1 GEGLQ
6 AVLEGGA
13 YTGSENTPYFPYV
26 SFNVD
31 LGSGMVI
38 SNISVSMLSNWT
50 YYEGLFLGTGNISA
64 TDGMGRAPDDGFP
77 DSHLSWI
84 PEELFD
90 WRRSE
95 LPNGNASITLRLFP
109 FQYDMVSGIGR
120 FCGRWSLSIG
130 TVEDTVS
137 IDDLEGPGSL
147 SEGFEEAR
155 FHYTVF
161 PEGTVTVS
169 ISHRIEDG
177 SGNMVRDLMS
187 RVVTID
193 SPLLVADICSS
204 LSPGKYSFVTSVTS
218 LDGILLEEARS
229 PFSVTGGTMELSLS
243 AGSVTF
249 DEGVTVTISVAVN
262 SSRSDPISGSY
273 RISLVDDDLEEVE
286 ASSGTLTVPSSGTS
300 HLDVS
305 FDMSGLSHDRYHVM
319 GEFISSGGSAYDSL
333 ILFRNGTE
341 PEGDSTMSMNLT
353 ALLSKEAIPAGE
365 VLWVNG
371 SVLLGGRG
379 LPGAGIF
386 IIEESL
392 NLTVNGQTDAS
403 GSFSVPLNISS
414 PGNWT
419 LNVICI
425 RGPYQ
430 ALVELPVR
438 VFGMELPGNGTGN
451 GTSEGNGTGPG
462 NGTTVDDTEEEPP
475 TEGEGGKNLL
485 LPILVISLI
494 LMAFLVII
502 FLLLIRKS
510 RTRETDWEE

>member
-1 GEGLQ
+1 
-6 AVLEGGA
+6 
-13 YTGSENTPYFPYV
+13 
-26 SFNVD
+26 
-31 LGSGMVI
+31 
-38 SNISVSMLSNWT
+38 
-50 YYEGLFLGTGNISA
+50 
-64 TDGMGRAPDDGFP
+64 
-77 DSHLSWI
+77 
-84 PEELFD
+84 
-90 WRRSE
+90 
-95 LPNGNASITLRLFP
+95 
-109 FQYDMVSGIGR
+109 
-120 FCGRWSLSIG
+120 
-130 TVEDTVS
+130 
-137 IDDLEGPGSL
+137 
-147 SEGFEEAR
+147 
-155 FHYTVF
+155 
-161 PEGTVTVS
+161 
-169 ISHRIEDG
+169 
-177 SGNMVRDLMS
+177 MS

-249 DEGVTVTISVAVN
+249 DEGVTITISVTMN
-262 SSRSDPISGSY
+262 NSRSDPISGSY

-286 ASSGTLTVPSSGTS
+286 ASSGTLTVPSTGTS
-300 HLDVS
+300 NLDVS
-305 FDMSGLSHDRYHVM
+305 FDMSGLSRDRYHVM
-319 GEFISSGGSAYDSL
+319 GEFISDEGSAYDSL
-333 ILFRNGTE
+333 ALFRNGTE
-341 PEGDSTMSMNLT
+341 PEGDSMMSMDLT
-353 ALLSKEAIPAGE
+353 ALLSKEVVPAGE
-365 VLWVNG
+365 ELWVNG
-371 SVLLGGRG
+371 SVLLGGHG

-425 RGPYQ
+425 KGSYQ
-430 ALVELPVR
+430 ALMELPVR